1 MAVVGRCELPESA
14 LLRAYESHAYADCFT
29 ADIGIAVSLEEFVA
43 AFYTTR
49 LFKLERSILKWAVSK
64 PSTDEQARQLAAGTI
79 SEFAAWHVEDRAPN
93 QLLLSD
99 MNSRTRSWLMIDP
112 APSKGGPATRLYF
125 GSAVV
130 PGRNRKSGKAE
141 MGFVFRALLGFHK
154 LYSEALLRA
163 AVSRLRAMAEKKN

>member
-1 MAVVGRCELPESA
+1 MAVVNRCELPESA

-29 ADIGIAVSLEEFVA
+29 AQMGIAVSLEEFVA

-79 SEFAAWHVEDRAPN
+79 AEFAAWHVENRAPN

-99 MNSRTRSWLMIDP
+99 MNNRTRSWLMIDP
-112 APSKGGPATRLYF
+112 VPSNDGPATRLYF

-130 PGRNRKSGKAE
+130 PAKNRKSGKVE
-141 MGFVFRALLGFHK
+141 MGFVFGALLGFHK
-154 LYSEALLRA
+154 LYSVALLRA
-163 AVSRLRAMAEKKN
+163 AVSRLQATAKN